1 MEYEDF
7 LGLVKTR
14 KSVRRYKSEPVP
26 DEVLKKILEAA
37 RQAPSAGNSQPWEFV
52 VVKDPETR
60 KKVSKGIA
68 LKIKEEVGKDPDI
81 ARGIAV
87 QPFLYTAPVI
97 IAVCGDPRLQ
107 EAYPAWMD
115 RYALMRQSLSNCIY
129 TLQLAAACFGLAT
142 AWATIQS
149 GPTQDAVKEILGIPE
164 GYTVDHMVPVG
175 YADEA
180 AEDKQAT
187 LRTVKKRAR
196 LRRGLDDLVHLEH
209 YHMDK
214 YRSDDAVK
222 AFLWEKTVTRIP
234 RSESEI

>member
-1 MEYEDF
+1 MCSLGGNNVEYEDF

-26 DEVLKKILEAA
+26 DEVLEKILEAA
-37 RQAPSAGNSQPWEFV
+37 RHAPSAGNSQPWEFV
-52 VVKDPETR
+52 VVKDPENR

-68 LKIKEEVGKDPDI
+68 LKIKEEVEKDPDI

-97 IAVCGDPRLQ
+97 ITVCGDPRLQ

-149 GPTQDAVKEILGIPE
+149 GPTQDAVKEILGIPD
-164 GYTVDHMVPVG
+164 GYHGRPHG
-175 YADEA
+175 PG
-180 AEDKQAT
+180 
-187 LRTVKKRAR
+187 R
-196 LRRGLDDLVHLEH
+196 LCR
-209 YHMDK
+209 
-214 YRSDDAVK
+214 
-222 AFLWEKTVTRIP
+222 
-234 RSESEI
+234 